1 MKYLYLLPVIIIC
14 LLTSA
19 CQNDT
24 TVSSNTNPKNNPPVE
39 VDYPAVAKK
48 ICDCVA
54 PLAEINKE
62 VEFMIKAD
70 RKDEAMELLKEVQK
84 RNDSTEQCINK
95 IERAYPN
102 TGLIESKKITSL
114 LEKNC
119 PQTAAFLSNI

>member
-1 MKYLYLLPVIIIC
+1 MAL
-14 LLTSA
+14 A

-24 TVSSNTNPKNNPPVE
+24 SVSNTNTKNDLPSNIN
-39 VDYPAVAKK
+39 YSAVAQK

-84 RNDSTEQCINK
+84 RSESTGHCLDN
-95 IERAYPN
+95 IENAYPN

-114 LEKNC
+114 LERKC